1 MHDMIPLSRL
11 GRNCFP
17 PLLFFRKEIG
27 LRSVGKNYDLCMEAR
42 FCSRILGSF

>member
-11 GRNCFP
+11 GRNCFL

-27 LRSVGKNYDLCMEAR
+27 PGSVGKNDDLRMEAC